1 MTDVNTEQ
9 RSIYDTLMAMVAVG
23 DDAAAREYLMKHID
37 LLPPQLQK
45 EVAFA
50 MFVEGVQDEAA
61 MREFVVELQK
71 QGLAAAEAL
80 QKSDDTSEESA
91 AG

>member
-1 MTDVNTEQ
+1 MNDANTEQ

-23 DDAAAREYLMKHID
+23 DEAAAREYLAKHID

-61 MREFVVELQK
+61 MRDAVVELQK
-71 QGLAAAEAL
+71 QGLAAAEEL
-80 QKSDDTSEESA
+80 QKGDGGAEEPA